1 MVCLCHHA
9 ASCTPSAITAC
20 APPDSMDKRAPKAPD
35 AAKPL
40 YAHIEQALREA
51 IVSGERPV
59 GSLLP
64 AETEL
69 CAHFNVSRYTVRE
82 AQRRITQTG
91 LVARRQGAGTVVIS
105 NQSPRVFV
113 QSARSLNELFQYA
126 VDTRLAVDRTE
137 MVVLGGEDARIIG
150 ADDGSHWLRIDGVR
164 RDASGQPICTVT
176 VFVAQA
182 YAAVAEELSEIKGPI
197 FGRIEQHWG
206 LSIVDVVQEIS
217 AGFMP
222 ADVLQTLCAK
232 RQAVSMCLRR
242 SYSVQDGTLVLTSI
256 NWHPAE
262 RFVYATR
269 MKSNAE

>member
-1 MVCLCHHA
+1 
-9 ASCTPSAITAC
+9 
-20 APPDSMDKRAPKAPD
+20 MDKRAPKAPD

-40 YAHIEQALREA
+40 YVQIEQALREA
-51 IVSGERPV
+51 IVTGQHPV

-82 AQRRITQTG
+82 ALRRLTETG

-113 QSARSLNELFQYA
+113 QSARSLDELFQYA
-126 VDTRLAVDRTE
+126 VDTRLAVDRTA
-137 MVVLGGEDARIIG
+137 MVVLGGEDSRLIG

-176 VFVAQA
+176 VLVAQP
-182 YAAVAEELSEIKGPI
+182 YVAVAEELSEINGSI
-197 FGRIEQHWG
+197 FGRIEQRWG

-217 AGFMP
+217 AGLMP
-222 ADVLQTLCAK
+222 ADVVQTLRAK
-232 RQAVSMCLRR
+232 RQAVGMRFRR
-242 SYSVQDGTLVLTSI
+242 SYSLQDGTLVLTSI

-269 MKSNAE
+269 MKRNAE

>member
-1 MVCLCHHA
+1 
-9 ASCTPSAITAC
+9 
-20 APPDSMDKRAPKAPD
+20 MDKRTPKDPD

-40 YAHIEQALREA
+40 YAQIEQALRES

-64 AETEL
+64 AETDL

-82 AQRRITQTG
+82 ALRRLTETG
-91 LVARRQGAGTVVIS
+91 LVARRQGAGTVVMS

-113 QSARSLNELFQYA
+113 QSARSLDELFQYA
-126 VDTRLAVDRTE
+126 VDTRLVVDRTA
-137 MVVLGGEDARIIG
+137 MVVLAGEDARLVG
-150 ADDGSHWLRIDGVR
+150 GDDGSHWLRIDGVR
-164 RDASGQPICTVT
+164 RDATGQPICTVT
-176 VFVAQA
+176 VFVAA
-182 YAAVAEELSEIKGPI
+182 PYAAVADELAGIKGSI
-197 FGRIEQHWG
+197 FGRIEERWG

-222 ADVLQTLCAK
+222 ADVVQTLRAK
-232 RQAVSMCLRR
+232 RQTVGMRFRR
-242 SYSVQDGTLVLTSI
+242 SYSLQDGTLVLTSI

-269 MKSNAE
+269 MKRNAD

>member
-1 MVCLCHHA
+1 
-9 ASCTPSAITAC
+9 
-20 APPDSMDKRAPKAPD
+20 MDKRAPKAPD

-40 YAHIEQALREA
+40 YAQIEQALREA
-51 IVSGERPV
+51 IVSGESPV

-82 AQRRITQTG
+82 ALRRLTETG

-113 QSARSLNELFQYA
+113 QSARSLDELFQYA
-126 VDTRLAVDRTE
+126 VDTQLAVDRTA
-137 MVVLGGEDARIIG
+137 MVVLGGEDARLIG
-150 ADDGSHWLRIDGVR
+150 ADDGSKWLRIDGVR
-164 RDASGQPICTVT
+164 CDASGQPICTVT
-176 VFVAQA
+176 VFVAA
-182 YAAVAEELSEIKGPI
+182 SYAAVAEELSEIKGSI
-197 FGRIEQHWG
+197 FGRIEQRWG

-217 AGFMP
+217 AGLMP
-222 ADVLQTLCAK
+222 ADVVQTLRAK
-232 RQAVSMCLRR
+232 RQAVGMRFRR
-242 SYSVQDGTLVLTSI
+242 SYSLQDGTLVLTSI

-269 MKSNAE
+269 MKRNAE